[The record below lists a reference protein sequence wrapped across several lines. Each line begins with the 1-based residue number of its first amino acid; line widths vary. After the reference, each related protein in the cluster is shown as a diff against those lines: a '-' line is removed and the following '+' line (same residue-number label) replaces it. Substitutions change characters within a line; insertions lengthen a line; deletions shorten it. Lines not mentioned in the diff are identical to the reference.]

1 MERGVDVPEKEVE
14 GKVKNK
20 GLRAE
25 QRVNKGERGGFKL
38 GDY

>member
-1 MERGVDVPEKEVE
+1 MTEKEVE
-14 GKVKNK
+14 AKVKNK

-25 QRVNKGERGGFKL
+25 ERENKGERGGFKL